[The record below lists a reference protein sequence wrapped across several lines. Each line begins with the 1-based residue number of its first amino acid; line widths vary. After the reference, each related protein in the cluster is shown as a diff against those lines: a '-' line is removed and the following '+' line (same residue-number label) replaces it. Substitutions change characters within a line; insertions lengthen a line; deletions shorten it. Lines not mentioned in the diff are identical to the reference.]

1 MKEKIKEY
9 VKTELAKLSNGAEE
23 IKLEGIYTSVL
34 EELIDG
40 FDLAYADTNG
50 WQGDYW
56 LKTYDY
62 DIEGSM
68 YYGTATIRIKGNEVK

>member
-1 MKEKIKEY
+1 MKEQVEEY
-9 VKTELAKLSNGAEE
+9 VKSELKKLSNGVKEV
-23 IKLEGIYTSVL
+23 KLEGIYTSVL

-40 FDLAYADTNG
+40 FDLAYADMNG

-62 DIEGSM
+62 EIEGSM
-68 YYGTATIRIKGNEVK
+68 YYGTATVSLKDE

>member
-23 IKLEGIYTSVL
+23 VKLEGIYPSVL

-40 FDLAYADTNG
+40 FDWSYADTNG
-50 WQGDYW
+50 WQVDYW
-56 LKTYDY
+56 IKTYDY

-68 YYGTATIRIKGNEVK
+68 YYGTATIKLKEVNV